1 MWNVPCPIFVRS
13 IAMEGGIGPVASG
26 SQHGMV
32 MRMPGMPL
40 CAPMTSGEWLGA
52 WEWFMA
58 HDEPL
63 YVREHRRSFPFDHE
77 MPHALHARADLTVI
91 AISAAR
97 LNALE
102 AIKRLEAE
110 GIACDLIHLVWLKP
124 LTIDPVI
131 VGS

>member
-1 MWNVPCPIFVRS
+1 
-13 IAMEGGIGPVASG
+13 
-26 SQHGMV
+26 
-32 MRMPGMPL
+32 
-40 CAPMTSGEWLGA
+40 
-52 WEWFMA
+52 
-58 HDEPL
+58 
-63 YVREHRRSFPFDHE
+63 RSFPIDHE

-102 AIKRLEAE
+102 AIKRLEPE

-131 VGS
+131 VGSLKKTGLGLVIDSDFEIAGPSRSIAHELMLASSVPVHALGLEDRTAGFAPHLDNGTP